1 MPILFFLQNF
11 KEFSKTIVVTEN
23 IFQFILYN
31 VCHEYIIQKNQ
42 PNFYSAFFIFRYKYI
57 WKNLVNNQINQYNIK
72 IENSEFGGKNEK
84 KICDF
89 FKWGI

>member
-1 MPILFFLQNF
+1 MYVMN
-11 KEFSKTIVVTEN
+11 
-23 IFQFILYN
+23 ILY
-31 VCHEYIIQKNQ
+31 KK
-42 PNFYSAFFIFRYKYI
+42 SAEFLFGFFIFRYKYI

>member
-1 MPILFFLQNF
+1 MIIL
-11 KEFSKTIVVTEN
+11 S
-23 IFQFILYN
+23 
-31 VCHEYIIQKNQ
+31 
-42 PNFYSAFFIFRYKYI
+42 SFFIFRYKYI

-72 IENSEFGGKNEK
+72 IENLEFGGKNEK